1 MVGLLAVNKPPG
13 PTSHDVVE
21 QLRRKVGG
29 LKAGHAGTL
38 DPQASGVLLV
48 LLDQATKTAALFV
61 GLPKKYR
68 ATFRLGIATD
78 TNDNWGKI
86 LSEAPVPSFSAEE
99 IEKMLAGFVGTIKQR
114 VPVFSAVKSEGRPL
128 YKKAR
133 KGEAVDT
140 PIKEVTF
147 YSIRL
152 LGWNSP
158 EVELEVSCSS
168 GAYIRALA
176 RDFGEKA
183 GCGAVMSALV
193 RTEVGPVKLE
203 QSVPLD
209 ELDPL
214 NWREH
219 LLYPQDFLGLPVL
232 RLLSEPARVRDGKP
246 LFFADFDG
254 LDDLGKG
261 QTVFVKNGNENV
273 LAWGH
278 LSESADFLK
287 KNPRQP
293 AFVYGRVLA

>member
-21 QLRRKVGG
+21 QLRRLTD
-29 LKAGHAGTL
+29 LKAGHTGTL
-38 DPQASGVLLV
+38 DPQALGLLLV
-48 LLDQATKTAALFV
+48 LLDQATKLAPLFV

-68 ATFRLGIATD
+68 ATFRLGMATD
-78 TNDNWGKI
+78 TNDIWGKT
-86 LSEAPVPSFSAEE
+86 LSETFVPVLSTDE
-99 IEKMLAGFVGTIKQR
+99 IEKMLARFVGTVKQR
-114 VPVFSAVKSEGRPL
+114 VPAFSAVKSEGRPL

-133 KGEAVDT
+133 KGEAFEA
-140 PIKEVTF
+140 PEKEVTF

-152 LGWNSP
+152 LGWKSP
-158 EVELEVSCSS
+158 DVELEVSCSS

-183 GCGAVMSALV
+183 GCGAAMAALV
-193 RTEVGPVKLE
+193 RTEVGPVTLE

-209 ELDPL
+209 EFDSL

-219 LLYPQDFLGLPVL
+219 LLYPQDILGLPVL
-232 RLLSEPARVRDGKP
+232 RLMAEPAKVRDGKP
-246 LFFADFDG
+246 LMLAD
-254 LDDLGKG
+254 LDDLDDYPKG
-261 QTVFVKNGNENV
+261 QTVFVRGDEDL
-273 LAWGH
+273 LAWGR

-293 AFVYGRVLA
+293 AFLYGRVLV